1 MDIEHINQLV
11 RERFPRLPS
20 EWSCITEARMRDA
33 ARESYRQRL
42 IDEFRRAE
50 EILVSGGPTDAEA

>member
-1 MDIEHINQLV
+1 
-11 RERFPRLPS
+11 
-20 EWSCITEARMRDA
+20 MRDA

-50 EILVSGGPTDAEA
+50 DILVSGGPTDAEA

>member
-11 RERFPRLPS
+11 RERFPRLPT

-42 IDEFRRAE
+42 IDEFRRKE
-50 EILVSGGPTDAEA
+50 KILAGSGADDAEA